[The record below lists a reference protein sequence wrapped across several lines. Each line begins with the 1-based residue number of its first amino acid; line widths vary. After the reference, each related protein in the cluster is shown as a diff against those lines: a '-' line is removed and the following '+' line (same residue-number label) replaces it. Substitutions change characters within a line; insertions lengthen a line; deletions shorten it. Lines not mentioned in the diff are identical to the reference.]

1 MSKVGRPKKDVEQT
15 QIKEELLKFTRPQK
29 KTKTGKQRAPVPMFT
44 GSEQKMIEGMTKD
57 SAKRIINYLKKTVS
71 SEKFEPY
78 PHPFKPLSELSA
90 KEASEQKAEKDLS
103 RILQVKL
110 QKYFGVKE
118 ESEGEEEYER
128 EQESIRQFGVPS
140 QESTQ
145 MPSSQKKAA
154 TKEEKKKREQEE
166 AMFGVPSQEPSQP
179 PSKQAKKKAKK
190 AKAMAEEIELG
201 ENPNEPVEE
210 KLKREIKQQ
219 KPKVVINAPPEK
231 PAQLPKGFSYVQEPV
246 GLQERPPQASPILSF
261 SNKDF
266 VARPMKGDV
275 SSLPEKD
282 RLDPAPVKPE
292 PEPRPIMNIPQF
304 GDVAGYEFSQY
315 QGYRPIVPTQKLEAR
330 FNDEPEKDEI
340 GAIQI
345 DMVRNASGNNQP
357 SRDQRFAAENEPI
370 KEGGV
375 MVQSLHDEIYTPDEI
390 YRIRNMPPEEFLE
403 YMEGSRRSLAP
414 DPRKG
419 ILRFQ
424 PIPPTPQLKIPSQ
437 VKPIDPINFSG
448 AMERMGQPHAYT
460 EDELKVMRAEN
471 ANKVMTELTEAKAN
485 REQDKTIGN
494 RENTGLATRFSIPG
508 KDLLVKPEEEIKKSI
523 SAFANMSWIEDGAR
537 ADSKLGRYS
546 SLQQMVDAFEERRY
560 SDVYTPIS
568 VQPKTRQH
576 LYELYKR
583 DIEGI
588 TNNRRVPEYDG
599 HYTQERVPEH
609 ERDLRA
615 YGARPVGSRYPTLNN
630 IEDYTY
636 DHCCVVGTQNLGMS
650 NQYQDYTRPY
660 FRDDHLQFPNTIFE
674 HRTHKQRFI

>member
-29 KTKTGKQRAPVPMFT
+29 KTKTGKERRPVPMFT
-44 GSEQKMIEGMTKD
+44 GSEQKMIEGMTKE
-57 SAKRIINYLKKTVS
+57 SAQRIINYLKKTVS

-78 PHPFKPLSELSA
+78 SHQFKSLSELSA
-90 KEASEQKAEKDLS
+90 KEAQEQKPERDLS

-110 QKYFGVKE
+110 EKYFNIKQSV
-118 ESEGEEEYER
+118 EEE
-128 EQESIRQFGVPS
+128 Q
-140 QESTQ
+140 
-145 MPSSQKKAA
+145 
-154 TKEEKKKREQEE
+154 EQEE
-166 AMFGVPSQEPSQP
+166 QEPTYA
-179 PSKQAKKKAKK
+179 PSRKEQKKKAKK
-190 AKAMAEEIELG
+190 AKRSKSMAEEIDLG
-201 ENPNEPVEE
+201 ENPAEPVED
-210 KLKREIKQQ
+210 KLKREIKSQ
-219 KPKVVINAPPEK
+219 KPAVVINAPPEK
-231 PAQLPKGFSYVQEPV
+231 PAELPKAFSYVQEPV

-266 VARPMKGDV
+266 KARPMTGDV
-275 SSLPEKD
+275 SSLSEKD

-292 PEPRPIMNIPQF
+292 PEQRPIMTIPQF
-304 GDVAGYEFSQY
+304 GDMAGYEFSQY

-330 FNDEPEKDEI
+330 FDNEPQKDEI

-345 DMVRNASGNNQP
+345 DMVRNATGNNQP
-357 SRDQRFAAENEPI
+357 SRDQRYAAENEPI

-375 MVQSLHDEIYTPDEI
+375 MVQSLKDEIYTPDEI
-390 YRIRNMPPEEFLE
+390 YRIRNMPAEEFLE
-403 YMEGSRRSLAP
+403 YMEGSRRSVAP
-414 DPRKG
+414 DPKKG

-424 PIPPTPQLKIPSQ
+424 PIPPTPKLKIPSQ
-437 VKPIDPINFSG
+437 VKPIDPINR
-448 AMERMGQPHAYT
+448 ERMGQAHAYT

-471 ANKVMTELTEAKAN
+471 AQKVMTELTEAKAN

-508 KDLLVKPEEEIKKSI
+508 KDLITKPEEEIKKSI
-523 SAFANMSWIEDGAR
+523 GAFANMSWIEDGAR

-560 SDVYTPIS
+560 TDVYTPVS

-576 LYELYKR
+576 LYEMYKR
-583 DIEGI
+583 EIEGI
-588 TNNRRVPEYDG
+588 TNNRRIPEYDG
-599 HYTQERVPEH
+599 QYTQERVPEH

>member
-1 MSKVGRPKKDVEQT
+1 MSKVGRPKADKELT
-15 QIKEELLKFTRPQK
+15 TLKEELLKMNRPQL
-29 KTKTGKQRAPVPMFT
+29 KTKTGKDKKPVSMFT
-44 GSEQKMIEGMTKD
+44 GVETKYVERLPKDATRRVIEWLKGIEKGEQYTK
-57 SAKRIINYLKKTVS
+57 YTH
-71 SEKFEPY
+71 KFPRA
-78 PHPFKPLSELSA
+78 SDLSA
-90 KEASEQKAEKDLS
+90 KEAEEMKLERELVASLNK
-103 RILQVKL
+103 KL
-110 QKYFGVKE
+110 QKYFGMKE
-118 ESEGEEEYER
+118 TKEYEEEE
-128 EQESIRQFGVPS
+128 EANKAFGVPS
-140 QESTQ
+140 QASTE
-145 MPSSQKKAA
+145 MPTQKKRMAEVNA
-154 TKEEKKKREQEE
+154 KIRQQEE
-166 AMFGVPSQEPSQP
+166 NAMFGVPSQEATVAP
-179 PSKQAKKKAKK
+179 PTKKGKVLRKKYKASD
-190 AKAMAEEIELG
+190 IELG
-201 ENPNEPVEE
+201 ENPAEPVEE
-210 KLKREIKQQ
+210 KLKREIKSQN
-219 KPKVVINAPPEK
+219 PKVVINAPEEK
-231 PAQLPKGFSYVQEPV
+231 PAQLPKAFRYTQEPV
-246 GLQERPPQASPILSF
+246 GLQERPTQSQPILSF

-266 VARPMKGDV
+266 RAQPMKGDV

-292 PEPRPIMNIPQF
+292 PEQRPIMTIPQF
-304 GDVAGYEFSQY
+304 GDMAGYEFSQY

-330 FNDEPEKDEI
+330 FNDEPMKEEI

-375 MVQSLHDEIYTPDEI
+375 MVQSLQDEIYTPEEI
-390 YRIRNMPPEEFLE
+390 YRIRNMPPEEFTQFIQ
-403 YMEGSRRSLAP
+403 GKSA
-414 DPRKG
+414 PRKA
-419 ILRFQ
+419 LRFQ
-424 PIPPTPQLKIPSQ
+424 PLPTPPA
-437 VKPIDPINFSG
+437 KPLDPINR
-448 AMERMGQPHAYT
+448 ERMGQPHAYT

-560 SDVYTPIS
+560 TDVYTPIS
-568 VQPKTRQH
+568 IQPMTRQH
-576 LYELYKR
+576 LFEKYKR

-588 TNNRRVPEYDG
+588 TNNRRIPEYDG
-599 HYTQERVPEH
+599 QYTQERVPEH

-660 FRDDHLQFPNTIFE
+660 YRDDHLQFPNTIFE

>member
-29 KTKTGKQRAPVPMFT
+29 KTKTGKERAPVSMFT
-44 GSEQKMIEGMTKD
+44 GSEQRMIEAMPKE
-57 SAKRIINYLKKTVS
+57 SAKRIINYLKKIVS
-71 SEKFEPY
+71 DEKFEPY
-78 PHPFKPLSELSA
+78 SHEFKPLSELSV
-90 KEASEQKAEKDLS
+90 KEAQEQKPEKDLA

-118 ESEGEEEYER
+118 AVEEEDF
-128 EQESIRQFGVPS
+128 SGAMVPVQRLS
-140 QESTQ
+140 RKQ
-145 MPSSQKKAA
+145 
-154 TKEEKKKREQEE
+154 EKKE
-166 AMFGVPSQEPSQP
+166 
-179 PSKQAKKKAKK
+179 AKKTKG
-190 AKAMAEEIELG
+190 MTEEIELD
-201 ENPNEPVEE
+201 ETPNEPVEE
-210 KLKREIKQQ
+210 KLKREIKSE

-231 PAQLPKGFSYVQEPV
+231 PAQLPKAFSYVQEPV

-266 VARPMKGDV
+266 IARPMKGDV

-282 RLDPAPVKPE
+282 RLDPAPVKPDFSGAM
-292 PEPRPIMNIPQF
+292 EPRPTMTIPQF
-304 GDVAGYEFSQY
+304 GDMAGYEFSQY
-315 QGYRPIVPTQKLEAR
+315 QGYRPIIPTENLEAKY
-330 FNDEPEKDEI
+330 NDEPEKAEV

-345 DMVRNASGNNQP
+345 DMVRNATGNNQP
-357 SRDQRFAAENEPI
+357 SRNQRFAAENEPI

-375 MVQSLHDEIYTPDEI
+375 MVQSLQDEIYTPEEI
-390 YRIRNMPPEEFLE
+390 YRIRNMPKEEFLE
-403 YMEGSRRSLAP
+403 YMEGSRRSVAP
-414 DPRKG
+414 DPKKG

-424 PIPPTPQLKIPSQ
+424 PIPPTPQLKFPPP
-437 VKPIDPINFSG
+437 KPLEPINFSG
-448 AMERMGQPHAYT
+448 AMERMGQTQAYT

-523 SAFANMSWIEDGAR
+523 SAFANMSWIENGAR

-576 LYELYKR
+576 LYEMYKR

-588 TNNRRVPEYDG
+588 TNNRRIPEYDG
-599 HYTQERVPEH
+599 EYTQERIPEH

-615 YGARPVGSRYPTLNN
+615 YGARPVGSRYPTLHN

-636 DHCCVVGTQNLGMS
+636 DHCGVVGTQNLGMS

-674 HRTHKQRFI
+674 HRSHKQRFI